1 MGKLAFQL
9 TKSSNSL
16 DHNFTLILT
25 LLILVAG
32 AGWPMTASPQA
43 GTYYVAPN
51 GDDSTGDG
59 SSAKPWATIT
69 HALDNVPDGSTIL
82 VKPGLYQGRIRVRG
96 YFSQGVVVRS
106 EIPYQAILEHNDRVL
121 TAYTQVGGVRG
132 ITIEG
137 FEVRHSGPGSG
148 ALVFHID
155 GGSDGSVSH
164 IVVRD
169 NILHDSYNNDIL
181 KINNGAHH
189 ITVEGNLFYNQTG
202 SDEHIDVNSVSNVI
216 VQDNVF
222 FNDFAGSGR
231 INHND
236 TSSTI
241 VIKDSNGADD
251 IYTGSRDI
259 TLRRNVFLNWQ
270 GSTGS
275 NFILVGEDGKPYHEA
290 YDVLVENNLLL
301 GNASNVMRAPFGVKG
316 GRDITFRSN
325 TVAGDL
331 PALAYAMRL
340 NVEGSN
346 PANQNIRF
354 YNNIWSDPTGSMGD
368 DGGGTNDF
376 SDTPP
381 GQTNSF
387 TLDNNLY
394 WNGGAAIP
402 SDPAELVNYTDDN
415 SRFVADP
422 LLGGQAGLVLPR
434 WDENNDLFADGST
447 TIRQVFENLVL
458 LYGTPAAASP
468 VVDAA
473 ALANAPAEDILGN
486 NRSAPD
492 IGAVEFIPSL
502 VLGGTPGDQL
512 IALDWD
518 VNTTLPPSVTWRISY
533 AGPAGDQPSPVT
545 GIPGAARDYTLT
557 GLTNYTT
564 YDITLNAM
572 LADTAI
578 LTGTVSVMPTD
589 IFVHLPAIYR

>member
-1 MGKLAFQL
+1 M
-9 TKSSNSL
+9 
-16 DHNFTLILT
+16 
-25 LLILVAG
+25 
-32 AGWPMTASPQA
+32 
-43 GTYYVAPN
+43 
-51 GDDSTGDG
+51 
-59 SSAKPWATIT
+59 
-69 HALDNVPDGSTIL
+69 
-82 VKPGLYQGRIRVRG
+82 
-96 YFSQGVVVRS
+96 
-106 EIPYQAILEHNDRVL
+106 
-121 TAYTQVGGVRG
+121 
-132 ITIEG
+132 
-137 FEVRHSGPGSG
+137 
-148 ALVFHID
+148 
-155 GGSDGSVSH
+155 
-164 IVVRD
+164 
-169 NILHDSYNNDIL
+169 
-181 KINNGAHH
+181 
-189 ITVEGNLFYNQTG
+189 
-202 SDEHIDVNSVSNVI
+202 
-216 VQDNVF
+216 
-222 FNDFAGSGR
+222 
-231 INHND
+231 
-236 TSSTI
+236 
-241 VIKDSNGADD
+241 
-251 IYTGSRDI
+251 
-259 TLRRNVFLNWQ
+259 RRNVFLNWQ

-346 PANQNIRF
+346 PANDNIRF

-381 GQTNSF
+381 DQTNSF
-387 TLDNNLY
+387 SLDNNLY

-486 NRSAPD
+486 CRSVPD

-502 VLGGTPGDQL
+502 VLGGTARRPIDRSGLGCEYDSASVGYLAYQLCRSGRRPTFARYRHPWRCPGLHAHRLDQL
-512 IALDWD
+512 HHLRHH
-518 VNTTLPPSVTWRISY
+518 PERH
-533 AGPAGDQPSPVT
+533 AG
-545 GIPGAARDYTLT
+545 
-557 GLTNYTT
+557 
-564 YDITLNAM
+564 
-572 LADTAI
+572 
-578 LTGTVSVMPTD
+578 
-589 IFVHLPAIYR
+589 